1 MQLLLVFNLDL
12 HNFSCILFYSV
23 LLSTLKR
30 CYNINNIII
39 TINIM
44 LICPNMSTIQDLS
57 TLDITASIVQIV
69 FIMIMIGREMYLLF
83 SI

>member
-12 HNFSCILFYSV
+12 HNFFRILFYSV

-30 CYNINNIII
+30 CYVINNIII
-39 TINIM
+39 TIKIM
-44 LICPNMSTIQDLS
+44 LICPNMRTIQDLS
-57 TLDITASIVQIV
+57 TLDITERFVQIV

-83 SI
+83 SV